1 MKWNKLKVVGTNNEG
16 PPACSKIHTEQI
28 ELSKRK
34 ENIANYSFEKTE
46 NKLSLYNLQVI
57 LSYTKWKIWILYQ
70 KEQQIFTGGGDL
82 NNDIAFNNYI

>member
-1 MKWNKLKVVGTNNEG
+1 MKWIKSKVVGTNNEG

-46 NKLSLYNLQVI
+46 NKLSLENLQVI
-57 LSYTKWKIWILYQ
+57 LSQTKWKIWIFFQ
-70 KEQQIFTGGGDL
+70 KEQQIF
-82 NNDIAFNNYI
+82 NNDIALNNY

>member
-1 MKWNKLKVVGTNNEG
+1 MKWIKLKVVGSNNEG

-46 NKLSLYNLQVI
+46 SKLSLENLQVI
-57 LSYTKWKIWILYQ
+57 LSQTNWKIWILSQ
-70 KEQQIFTGGGDL
+70 KEQQIF
-82 NNDIAFNNYI
+82 NNDIAFNNYR